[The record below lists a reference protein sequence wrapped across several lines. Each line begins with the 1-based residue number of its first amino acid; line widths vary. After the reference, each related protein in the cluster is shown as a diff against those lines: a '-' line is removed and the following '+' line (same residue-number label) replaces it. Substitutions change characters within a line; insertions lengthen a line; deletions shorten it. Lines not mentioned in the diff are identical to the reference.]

1 MSFGGESRYVVGVGG
16 KKEAFMFMG
25 DMWGGKDGSDG
36 GYIWLGVEFENGIG
50 YMEWMDRWRVDLLNK
65 K

>member
-1 MSFGGESRYVVGVGG
+1 
-16 KKEAFMFMG
+16 MFMG

-36 GYIWLGVEFENGIG
+36 GYMWLGVEFENGIG
-50 YMEWMDRWRVDLLNK
+50 YMEWMDRWRVDFLNK